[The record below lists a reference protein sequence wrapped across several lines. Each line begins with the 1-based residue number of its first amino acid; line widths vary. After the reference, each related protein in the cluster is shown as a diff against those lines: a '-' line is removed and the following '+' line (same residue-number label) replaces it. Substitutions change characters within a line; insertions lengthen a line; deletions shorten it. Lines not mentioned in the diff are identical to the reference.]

1 MYRLEHANL
10 SVTDADAL
18 TDFIRAAFP
27 QFRVRGEG
35 LDHAGRPWRH
45 VGDDTFYVALQ
56 TVPGNDVRTPYSN
69 TPGMNHLGWEIDDL
83 DALRE
88 RMAAAG
94 YTPNLFDDSHAAR
107 RRMYFYDPDG
117 NDWEFVEYQ
126 TDDPAQRNDYD
137 S

>member
-10 SVTDADAL
+10 SVTNADAL

-35 LDHAGRPWRH
+35 LDHSGRQWRH
-45 VGDDTFYVALQ
+45 VGDDAFYVALQ

-94 YTPNLFDDSHAAR
+94 YTPNLFDDSHAASR
-107 RRMYFYDPDG
+107 GGMGDH
-117 NDWEFVEYQ
+117 
-126 TDDPAQRNDYD
+126 
-137 S
+137 